1 MKRFRSSL
9 SSVLLAILVSV
20 AVTHGVLAYRSPI
33 RAGVA
38 ASNDPLDVLNLSA
51 EQKQKIQAVAM
62 AHHAPLVSL
71 QSAVDAKR
79 LELAA
84 LLSVKGALDAA
95 AVAEALQQV
104 SRLESELDQ
113 EVVKNLV
120 ELRPLLTEEQQREFF
135 TQIELRH
142 PRDARPS
149 GGRP

>member
-1 MKRFRSSL
+1 MNVKSSL

-33 RAGVA
+33 RAGVP
-38 ASNDPLDVLNLSA
+38 ASNDPLDVLDLSA
-51 EQKQKIQAVAM
+51 EQRQKIQAVAM
-62 AHHAPLVSL
+62 AHHAKLVSL
-71 QSAVDAKR
+71 QSAVEAKR

-84 LLSVKGALDAA
+84 LLASKAGLDAA

-104 SRLESELDQ
+104 SRLETELDS
-113 EVVKNLV
+113 EVVKNLI
-120 ELRPLLTEEQQREFF
+120 ELRPFLTEEQQHTLF

-142 PRDARPS
+142 PRDARPN

>member
-1 MKRFRSSL
+1 MNVKSSL

-33 RAGVA
+33 RASVPP
-38 ASNDPLDVLNLSA
+38 SNDPLDVLDLSA

-62 AHHAPLVSL
+62 AHHAKLVSL

-84 LLSVKGALDAA
+84 LLASKAGLDAA

-104 SRLESELDQ
+104 SRLETELDS
-113 EVVKNLV
+113 EVVKNLI
-120 ELRPLLTEEQQREFF
+120 ELRPFLTEEQQHTLF

-142 PRDARPS
+142 PRDARS
-149 GGRP
+149 NGGRP

>member
-1 MKRFRSSL
+1 LKRFRSSL
-9 SSVLLAILVSV
+9 SSVVLAILVSV

-38 ASNDPLDVLNLSA
+38 ASSDPLDVLNLSA

-120 ELRPLLTEEQQREFF
+120 ELRPLLTEEQQRDFF

-142 PRDARPS
+142 PRDARQS